1 MFKILTISGSPRKG
15 GNTEILLEAALQPF
29 AEAGHRIETF
39 HLSDKTVAP
48 CIACEKCSA
57 DGVCFIDDD
66 MPLLLDRVSSCDAVI
81 VGSPVYN
88 RNATAQL
95 MAVFNR
101 FHCVIKKRP
110 LQGRIVFG
118 GAIAVGG
125 APNSQGI
132 VLNTIYNF
140 LLSLGVCCVPG
151 ALNGV
156 SVVAREKGEVRTQ
169 PKSLQEA
176 RILGENLKTLL
187 DTCGTRPG
195 G

>member
-1 MFKILTISGSPRKG
+1 MAKILSISGSPRRG
-15 GNTEILLEAALQPF
+15 GNTELLLEAALQPF
-29 AEAGHRIETF
+29 VEGGHRVETF
-39 HLSDKTVAP
+39 HLSARKVAP
-48 CIACEKCSA
+48 CIACEKCAA

-66 MPLLLDRVSSCDAVI
+66 MPWLLDRVTRCDAVI

-88 RNATAQL
+88 RNLTAQL
-95 MAVFNR
+95 QTVFNR

-110 LQGRIVFG
+110 LRGRIVFG

-132 VLNTIYNF
+132 VLDTLHNF

-169 PKSLQEA
+169 PKSLQDA
-176 RILGENLKTLL
+176 RVLGENLLTV
-187 DTCGTRPG
+187 TNRCAGPET
-195 G
+195 